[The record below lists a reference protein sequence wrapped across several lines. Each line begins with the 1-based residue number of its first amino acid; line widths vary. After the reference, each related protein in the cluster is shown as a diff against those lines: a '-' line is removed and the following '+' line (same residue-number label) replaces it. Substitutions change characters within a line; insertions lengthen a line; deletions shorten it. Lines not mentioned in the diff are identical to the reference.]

1 MAGLVGLRI
10 SIHDVSRNGPYDWS
24 KGVWGSRLSKRPSNK
39 KARIYIYQCRDLPA
53 ADSNGTSDPFLVVHD
68 SDKLKRT
75 ITVEDNLNPIFYQ
88 ALDLVYEANEI
99 KEMPPFIIDCMD
111 EDPGF
116 AGSKPTSDFLNRAV
130 IPVKDI

>member
-24 KGVWGSRLSKRPSNK
+24 KGVWGSRLSKRPGNL
-39 KARIYIYQCRDLPA
+39 KARLYIYQCRDLPA
-53 ADSNGTSDPFLVVHD
+53 ADSNGTSDPFLIVHD

-75 ITVEDNLNPIFYQ
+75 ITIEDNLNPIFYQ
-88 ALDLVYEANEI
+88 ALDLVYEANDI
-99 KEMPPFIIDCMD
+99 KEMPPFVIDCMD

-116 AGSKPTSDFLNRAV
+116 AGSKPTADFLNRAV